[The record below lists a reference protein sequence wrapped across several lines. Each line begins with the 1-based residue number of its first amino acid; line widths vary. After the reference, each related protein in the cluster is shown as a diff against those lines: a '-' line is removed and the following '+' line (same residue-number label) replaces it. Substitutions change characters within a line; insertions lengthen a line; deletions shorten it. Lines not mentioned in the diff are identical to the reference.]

1 MITLYAW
8 STPNGRKPLILLEEL
23 GVPYTLR
30 PVPLDGPQKAPDF
43 LRINPNG
50 KIPALVDDDGGE
62 PIVVFESG
70 AILQHLAERFGAFL
84 PQSGQP
90 RASALAWLHFQM
102 SAVGPMAGQLGQ
114 FLRRHSD
121 DAVGIAH
128 FREEVDRV
136 YGVLNTRLGE
146 ASYLAGDEVSIA
158 DFATWPWVDG
168 RRFIQLDLSR
178 FPNVQ
183 RWYDALGERPALRR
197 AMDIK
202 FSGN

>member
-8 STPNGRKPLILLEEL
+8 NTPNGRKPLILLEEL
-23 GVPYTLR
+23 GAPYTLR
-30 PVPLDGPQKAPDF
+30 PVPLDGAQKSPDF
-43 LRINPNG
+43 LKLNPNG
-50 KIPALVDDDGGE
+50 KIPALVDTDSGA

-84 PQSGQP
+84 PTSGQA
-90 RASALAWLHFQM
+90 RASTLAWLHFQM

-146 ASYLAGDEVSIA
+146 APYLGGDEVSIA

-168 RRFIQLDLSR
+168 RRFIQLELER
-178 FPNVQ
+178 FPNVSDWFN
-183 RWYDALGERPALRR
+183 RLGERPALRR

-202 FSGN
+202 FTGV

>member
-23 GVPYTLR
+23 GAPYTLR
-30 PVPLDGPQKAPDF
+30 PVPLDGPQKAPEF
-43 LRINPNG
+43 LKLNPNG
-50 KIPALVDDDGGE
+50 KIPALLDSDGGE
-62 PIVVFESG
+62 PIIVFESG

-84 PQSGQP
+84 PTTGQA

-114 FLRRHSD
+114 FLRRHPD

-146 ASYLAGDEVSIA
+146 APYLAGDEVSIA

-168 RRFIQLDLSR
+168 RRFIQLELER
-178 FPNVQ
+178 FPNVHAWFN
-183 RWYDALGERPALRR
+183 RLGERPALRR
-197 AMDIK
+197 AMEIK
-202 FSGN
+202 FTGA